1 MESISTRQFERED
14 SPTTWLFLY
23 FFCIQHPNLC
33 SAFRWFRLTCIF
45 SDRSDE
51 GEMDILYAG
60 AIAALW
66 LMTAA
71 FVRGCEK
78 LGRRQ

>member
-1 MESISTRQFERED
+1 MVS
-14 SPTTWLFLY
+14 
-23 FFCIQHPNLC
+23 PNLH
-33 SAFRWFRLTCIF
+33 IF
-45 SDRSDE
+45 GQIDE
-51 GEMDILYAG
+51 GEMDILYTG
-60 AIAALW
+60 AIVALW